1 MLTVEDLK
9 SYGANVDEGIARCAG
24 KEELYLRLVQK
35 VLDDEGFD
43 TLAETILERDYDK
56 AFDIVH
62 RLKGAV
68 SNLSLTP
75 MTIPIERL
83 TESLRAREERDYSQD
98 VKALREAKRQ
108 LEQLVNTN

>member
-1 MLTVEDLK
+1 MLTVDSLK
-9 SYGANVDEGIARCAG
+9 EYGANVEEGVARCAG
-24 KEELYLRLVQK
+24 KEELYFRLVQK

-56 AFDIVH
+56 AFEIAH

-75 MTIPIERL
+75 MMIPVESI
-83 TESLRAREERDYSQD
+83 TESLRAKEERDYSQD
-98 VKALREAKRQ
+98 VKALREAKRG
-108 LEQLVNTN
+108 LEQLMS